1 MITCNVMGGLGNQ
14 LFQIFTTISYAI
26 KYKKQFGFLYT
37 DFVGVGKTIRRNT
50 YWNNLFLPLKKYTFA
65 SLPPMKYLQE
75 ENFHYKE
82 LPSPDDENIC
92 LFGYFQSYKYFE
104 SNSKVII
111 RILNIDKCK
120 EKIMEKNGFQDFNK
134 TISMH
139 FRLGDYK
146 LISDV
151 YPLLTY
157 EYYDNCLAF
166 LNGET
171 SNEILSSNGVSSN
184 RVLNLNQVLYFCE
197 EQDIDD
203 VMEIISKLIIKYPNL
218 EFKKVSSSLTDW
230 EQLILMSCCSYNITA
245 NSTFSWWGA
254 YLNTSTNKI
263 VCYPEKWFGNKKKTL
278 DTKDLFLPNWNK
290 IVF

>member
-1 MITCNVMGGLGNQ
+1 MGGLGNQ

-26 KYKKQFGFLYT
+26 KFKKQFVFLYT
-37 DFVGVGKTIRRNT
+37 DFVGIGKTIRRNT

-65 SLPPMKYLQE
+65 SLPRMKYLHE

-82 LPSPDDENIC
+82 LPRPDDQNIC

-104 SNSKVII
+104 SNALVII

-120 EKIMEKNGFQDFNK
+120 EKIMEKSGFQDLNK

-146 LISDV
+146 LISDA

-157 EYYDNCLAF
+157 EYYDKCLTF
-166 LNGET
+166 LNEVI
-171 SNEILSSNGVSSN
+171 SVNEVISPNK
-184 RVLNLNQVLYFCE
+184 VLYFCE
-197 EQDIDD
+197 EQDIQD
-203 VMEIISKLIIKYPNL
+203 VMEIIDKLIIKYPNL
-218 EFKKVSSSLTDW
+218 EFKKVSSNLTDW
-230 EQLILMSCCSYNITA
+230 EQLILMSCCSHNIIA

-254 YLNTSTNKI
+254 YLNTYVNKI
-263 VCYPEKWFGNKKKTL
+263 VCYPEKWFGNKKKSL
-278 DTKDLFLPNWNK
+278 DTKDLFLPTWNK
-290 IVF
+290 IVFYTF